1 MKPWKRFALAAVVV
15 GVILASL
22 SSFFYL
28 NSQGKYSGKVEEM
41 SIGLAGNEVDS
52 LIYIAE
58 NQQYFASN
66 GLNVTLKQYVSGA
79 AAVNGVLDGEVNFA
93 AAAEFVFVT
102 KVLANESIRVFCAID
117 KFFNEYVVARTDKGI
132 NHIADLKGKQIGVS
146 LGTSAEFY
154 LGRFLELNGMNLS
167 QVTLVNVPPPET
179 PNALA
184 NGTLDAVIAWQPNIN
199 TIENLLCDKI
209 VMWPAQGDQ
218 LQYRA
223 VVCTDGWAKTHPELI
238 VRFLNSLAQ
247 AENYV
252 IHNPDDSKAIIQNR
266 LNYSDAYIAEVWPEN
281 QFSLSLDQS
290 LVVAMEYEARWLINN
305 NLTSQ
310 TVVPDFLNYIY
321 LEGLNSVKPESVNI
335 IR

>member
-1 MKPWKRFALAAVVV
+1 
-15 GVILASL
+15 
-22 SSFFYL
+22 
-28 NSQGKYSGKVEEM
+28 
-41 SIGLAGNEVDS
+41 
-52 LIYIAE
+52 
-58 NQQYFASN
+58 
-66 GLNVTLKQYVSGA
+66 
-79 AAVNGVLDGEVNFA
+79 
-93 AAAEFVFVT
+93 
-102 KVLANESIRVFCAID
+102 
-117 KFFNEYVVARTDKGI
+117 
-132 NHIADLKGKQIGVS
+132 
-146 LGTSAEFY
+146 
-154 LGRFLELNGMNLS
+154 
-167 QVTLVNVPPPET
+167 
-179 PNALA
+179 
-184 NGTLDAVIAWQPNIN
+184 
-199 TIENLLCDKI
+199 
-209 VMWPAQGDQ
+209 
-218 LQYRA
+218 
-223 VVCTDGWAKTHPELI
+223 VCTDGWAKTHPELI